1 MAWER
6 SKLHPGVGWWGH
18 GNEHSDSK
26 KYEEFPGQFNDCQLP
41 HAIVSLQGT
50 NTSQSTVR
58 KELIS
63 AHNGPTERG

>member
-6 SKLHPGVGWWGH
+6 SKLHPGVGWCEH
-18 GNEHSDSK
+18 GDENSDSK
-26 KYEEFPGQFNDCQLP
+26 KYEEFPGQLNDCQLP
-41 HAIVSLQGT
+41 YPAVSLHGT

-63 AHNGPTERG
+63 AHNGPIEMG